1 MKTLKDAMKETMQ
14 IMLDTVSW
22 KEPEEITT
30 GYPHFDQLVR
40 GLRPGSLTVLAS
52 RPSLGKTAFAL
63 NIVRN
68 LMEKKTE
75 TPLLY
80 CSSLSSTEL
89 TFRLLT
95 IFSGVTCSFDH
106 DLTADESV
114 RLTETVEA
122 IRDYPLSFVDS
133 RIMDDRFF
141 RELIL
146 LQGKNSF
153 GLILAD
159 SVMLEH
165 LPRLKQLAGELEV
178 PIFALVSVSQRD
190 GYIPGSEWVDTVI
203 HLHRDRRETKNEGRA
218 PVSIVVSRNRFGLC
232 GTCRMNFIPQTMR
245 FEDVPD
251 IEDNEDEQ
259 EETR

>member
-1 MKTLKDAMKETMQ
+1 MKTLKDSMQEAMQ

-22 KEPEEITT
+22 KEPEGITT
-30 GYPHFDQLVR
+30 GYSHFDQLVR

-52 RPSLGKTAFAL
+52 CPSLGKTAFAL

-68 LMEKKTE
+68 LIERKTE
-75 TPLLY
+75 TPILY
-80 CSSLSSTEL
+80 CSNLSSTEL

-106 DLTADESV
+106 DLSADESV

-153 GLILAD
+153 GLVVVD
-159 SVMLEH
+159 SVMPEH
-165 LPRLKQLAGELEV
+165 LLRLKPLAGELEV
-178 PIFALVSVSQRD
+178 PTFALVSVSQRD

-203 HLHRDRRETKNEGRA
+203 HLHRDRRKTKNEGHA
-218 PVSIVVSRNRFGLC
+218 PVSFVVTRNRFGLC
-232 GTCRMNFIPQTMR
+232 GTCRMNFIPQAMR

-259 EETR
+259 DETQ